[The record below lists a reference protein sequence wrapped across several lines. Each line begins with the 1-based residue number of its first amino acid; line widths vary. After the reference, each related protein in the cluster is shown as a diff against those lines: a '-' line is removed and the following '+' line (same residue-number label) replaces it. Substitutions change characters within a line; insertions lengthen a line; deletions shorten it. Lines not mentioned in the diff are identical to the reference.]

1 MRLGKLVRDN
11 IPDIMKRAGK
21 EPVFR
26 IVEGKE
32 YWNKLKEKLDG
43 EVKEFS
49 ANESKEEVA
58 DILEVVNAIC
68 EFKGF
73 DREEIERIRV
83 KKLDERGGFRK
94 GLVLEGVK

>member
-11 IPDIMKRAGK
+11 MPEIMKRAGK
-21 EPVFR
+21 EPVFK

-32 YWNKLKEKLDG
+32 YWDKLKEKLEG
-43 EVKEFS
+43 EVMEFS

-68 EFKGF
+68 EFRGF
-73 DREEIERIRV
+73 DMGEIERIRL
-83 KKLDERGGFRK
+83 KKLGERGGFRK